1 MNNVVNF
8 FKNNAPEFGGF
19 GPAEFDIDTGPL
31 FFTGSDGQQ
40 HASSKK
46 VIYRTDTNA
55 ELGVHGSKYKAVAPK
70 HMIEAARKIILR
82 SELNTEGIQETIR
95 TSHDGARTF
104 VKYDLPAHSYQT
116 PDGDNAHLNLLAIT
130 SFDSSWPFM
139 ISVAATQFACT
150 NLQVFTTGEIAVY
163 KSKHT
168 LGLDIDRGS
177 RIIVKCLDTFNTQKD
192 VWTLWNNTKVSIEE
206 AFELFVDAAGCR
218 KTVDKIRKEEPNVS
232 AAGVLRLMPRRNRNL
247 EYMLKAYKDIYL
259 DRLGPNLWS
268 AYNAMTDWSTHAGVS
283 EKSWPNVASIQQDRA
298 AKVRETVNKSYL
310 FKAAA

>member
-19 GPAEFDIDTGPL
+19 GPAEFDIDTVPL
-31 FFTGSDGQQ
+31 LYTGSDGQQ
-40 HASSKK
+40 HVSSKK

-82 SELNTEGIQETIR
+82 SELDTDGIRETIR
-95 TSHDGARTF
+95 TSHDGSRTF

-116 PDGDNAHLNLLAIT
+116 TDGDKAHLNLLAIT

-177 RIIVKCLDTFNTQKD
+177 RIIVKALNTFEQQRFL
-192 VWTLWNNTKVSIEE
+192 WSEWNNTSISSEE
-206 AFELFVDAAGCR
+206 AFEFFVDAAGCR
-218 KTVDKIRKEEPNVS
+218 KTVDKVRQDNPNLS
-232 AAGVLRLMPRRNRNL
+232 AFGVMSLLPRRNRNL
-247 EYMLKAYKDIYL
+247 EYMHKAFVDIYAP
-259 DRLGPNLWS
+259 RLGYNLWA
-268 AYNAMTDWSTHAGVS
+268 AYNAMTDWSTHASVS
-283 EKSWPNVASIQQDRA
+283 AKSWPNIASIQQDRA
-298 AKVRETVNKSYL
+298 AKVRETVNNNYL
-310 FKAAA
+310 FAKAA